1 MVAARSFIGIG
12 GALLGALLTLVCETA
27 LAASSVRGLR
37 MSQASDHTRF
47 VFDLSGP
54 SPQTLSHAAS
64 PDRLILDLGDSRLA
78 GSLQLLDLAGSPVQR
93 IRSGMFNATDLRVV
107 FDLAVAAEAKSFLLP
122 PGDGF
127 GHRLVLDVY
136 PRAQPEPPAGVTAVQ
151 PSATPPASADV
162 AKPVDVVKSADATKP
177 ADAIK
182 PADVVKPVVAAST
195 KLPAAAVPPTPVAA
209 SASTAAPVAAVAKE
223 KKAIAPR
230 PVETAPL
237 LAPLPPR
244 MASGR
249 DILIAIDAGHGGD
262 DPGALG
268 PRRVR
273 EKDVVLA
280 IARELAGRVNQQP
293 GYRAML
299 VRKGDYFIPLRKRR
313 DIARA
318 AGADLFVSIHADAFT
333 HSRARGSSVYAL
345 SPRGATSVSAAFL
358 AERENGADLIGNV
371 NLGEKDDMLAGVLT
385 DLSMTATMDASLGVG
400 ARVLGAVGRVSIL
413 HKNRVEQAGFA
424 VLKSPDMP
432 SILVETGFISN
443 PTEAERLN
451 TRAYQQRMA
460 KAIFEGLGN
469 YFLNTPP
476 PDTRVAALVRS
487 GARPS
492 EYVIARGDTLSGIA
506 ERYRVSVSEIV
517 RTNRLGGAGGIQ
529 AGQRILIPES

>member
-1 MVAARSFIGIG
+1 MAAVRSFGLLV
-12 GALLGALLTLVCETA
+12 GALFGVLLAFASEAA
-27 LAASSVRGLR
+27 LAGAAVRGVR
-37 MSQASDHTRF
+37 MSEASDHTRF

-54 SPQTLSHAAS
+54 ARHQLSHAAG
-64 PDRLILDLGDSRLA
+64 PDRLILDLGDSRLQ
-78 GSLQLLDLAGSPVQR
+78 GSLQTLDLARAPVSR
-93 IRSGMFNATDLRVV
+93 IRSGMYNPTDLRVV
-107 FDLAVAAEAKSFLLP
+107 LDLSEPVEAKSFLLP

-127 GHRLVLDVY
+127 GHRLVVDVY
-136 PRAQPEPPAGVTAVQ
+136 PQSVTGR
-151 PSATPPASADV
+151 SAPASA
-162 AKPVDVVKSADATKP
+162 APH
-177 ADAIK
+177 
-182 PADVVKPVVAAST
+182 
-195 KLPAAAVPPTPVAA
+195 PVAA
-209 SASTAAPVAAVAKE
+209 ASAKPAEMPLAAKPQPAVASSASKPQPKAAVAE
-223 KKAIAPR
+223 EPEPALST
-230 PVETAPL
+230 PV
-237 LAPLPPR
+237 PPA
-244 MASGR
+244 ASRGR
-249 DILIAIDAGHGGD
+249 DILIAIDAGHGGQ

-280 IARELAGRVNQQP
+280 IARSLAERVNQQP

-299 VRKGDYFIPLRKRR
+299 VRKGDYFIPLHKRR

-318 AGADLFVSIHADAFT
+318 ARADLFVSIHADAFT
-333 HSRARGSSVYAL
+333 HSRAFGSSVYAL

-358 AERENGADLIGNV
+358 AERENGADLIGGV
-371 NLGEKDDMLAGVLT
+371 NLGAKDDVLAGVLT

-400 ARVLGAVGRVSIL
+400 SRVLGSMGRVARL
-413 HKNRVEQAGFA
+413 HKRRVEQAGFV

-443 PTEAERLN
+443 PTEAERLS
-451 TRAYQQRMA
+451 TARYQRAMA

-476 PDTRVAALVRS
+476 PDTRVAAMVRS

-506 ERYRVSVSEIV
+506 ERYRVSVDQIV

-529 AGQRILIPES
+529 AGQRILIPDS